1 MLEYINIHLSY
12 QKNKVSIF
20 IYGSLMAFLV
30 SLTSCEKLIILQLND
45 ASPRVVIQGNIYDQT
60 GPYYVKIS
68 KSVTFDESSTYP
80 PLTGARVEITDNLNQ
95 TEVLTESL
103 PGTYKTSKLRGIPG
117 RNYSLLVKT
126 GSDTYQSVS
135 TMPPAVFIDSLY
147 FAISQFSSERTATIR
162 FIDPPNVL
170 NFYRLVYFV
179 NGVQQK
185 QFYYLD
191 DELFQGGTIKY
202 ALMSRES
209 GVKLVKGDNV
219 TVWLE
224 SVDKGVYEY
233 FRTTGH
239 ENGQSTS
246 PANPVSNISN
256 GALGYFNACSVRKM
270 SAIVDK

>member
-1 MLEYINIHLSY
+1 MLENRNIHLTS
-12 QKNKVSIF
+12 QKNKVLIF
-20 IYGSLMAFLV
+20 IFGCLGAFLV

-80 PLTGARVEITDNLNQ
+80 PVTGARVEISDNVNQ
-95 TEVLTESL
+95 PEVLTESL
-103 PGTYKTSKLRGIPG
+103 PGTYKTSRLRGIPG
-117 RNYSLLVKT
+117 RKYSLSVIT

-135 TMPPAVFIDSLY
+135 TMPQAVFIDSLY
-147 FAISQFSSERTATIR
+147 FATNQFSGEKAATIR
-162 FIDPPNVL
+162 FNDPPNFV

-179 NGVQQK
+179 NSVQQR
-185 QFYYLD
+185 QFYILD
-191 DELFQGGTIKY
+191 DELYQGASIKY
-202 ALMSRES
+202 ALMSRDS

-224 SVDKGVYEY
+224 SVDKGVFEY

-256 GALGYFNACSVRKM
+256 GALGYFNACSVRKI
-270 SAIVDK
+270 SAIVAK